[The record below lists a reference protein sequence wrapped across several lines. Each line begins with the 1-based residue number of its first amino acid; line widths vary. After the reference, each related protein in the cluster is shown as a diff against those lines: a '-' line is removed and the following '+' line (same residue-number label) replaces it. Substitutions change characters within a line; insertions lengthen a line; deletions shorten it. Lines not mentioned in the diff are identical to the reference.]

1 MSPEQQALAAVWSHK
16 RFWLLQTLAI
26 AAWAALAL
34 AWFWLPDSRVWGVAL
49 SVLLGVVVVAGGVW
63 LIGAALSY
71 YRSPGPMWPALLV
84 WMAVFALAVWG
95 SLLLKAPAWIWIVPA
110 ILLLQLALPMKSKGR
125 ARFLLDS
132 ALLAGAGVY
141 LPYKLIGW
149 HPQLSGLAMQTAS
162 LAVRFLVAYL
172 LAVGAWL
179 ILASLI
185 AINRRAQ

>member
-1 MSPEQQALAAVWSHK
+1 VSPEQQALAAVWSHK
-16 RFWLLQTLAI
+16 RFGILQTLAI

-34 AWFWLPDSRVWGVAL
+34 AWFWLPDSRVLGVAL
-49 SVLLGVVVVAGGVW
+49 SVLLGVIVVGGGLW

-71 YRSPGPMWPALLV
+71 YQTQDPVWRRIPAIVL
-84 WMAVFALAVWG
+84 WMAALA
-95 SLLLKAPAWIWIVPA
+95 LAMKAPGWIWMLPA

-125 ARFLLDS
+125 ARFLLDT

-141 LPYKLIGW
+141 LPYKLVGW
-149 HPQLSGLAMQTAS
+149 HPQFSGLAMQTAS
-162 LAVRFLVAYL
+162 LTVRFLVAYL